1 MTVDSSVA
9 LDKPIAVHPELV
21 QGHEGF
27 DKLSPNGLRKRE
39 TVASPLLQ
47 ARGLGLSLP
56 DLPNKPFFGAAPM
69 KRILHDVSFTLD
81 TGGTLG
87 VIGES
92 GSGKSTLARA
102 LTMLM
107 VPQVGEVLFQGRPV
121 GAFTPE
127 DLVAYRSQ
135 VQLVFQDPMSS
146 LNPRRRVAAIVTQ
159 PLRALGKLAATD
171 DAARQAAQLLERVG
185 LSAQLAGRYP
195 HELSGGQRQRVG
207 IARALALQ
215 PLALIADEVT
225 SGLDVSAQAR
235 IVALLDQ
242 LRRDHGLALIFI
254 SHDLSLV
261 RSLCDQ
267 VLILRQGEVVE
278 QGESARIFAQPQH
291 IYTRELLDAIP
302 LPEPDPGWLERE
314 AVSA

>member
-1 MTVDSSVA
+1 MT
-9 LDKPIAVHPELV
+9 
-21 QGHEGF
+21 Q
-27 DKLSPNGLRKRE
+27 
-39 TVASPLLQ
+39 PLLQ

-56 DLPNKPFFGAAPM
+56 DMPNKPFFGPAPM
-69 KRILHDVSFTLD
+69 KRILNNVGFTLG
-81 TGGTLG
+81 TGDTLG

-107 VPQVGEVLFQGRPV
+107 LPQAGEVLFQGRPV
-121 GAFTPE
+121 GAFTAE
-127 DLVAYRSQ
+127 ELVAYRSQ

-146 LNPRRRVAAIVTQ
+146 LNPRRRVGTIVTQ
-159 PLRALGKLAATD
+159 PLRALGKLAGTD

-185 LSAQLAGRYP
+185 LSPQLAGRYP

-207 IARALALQ
+207 IARALALK

-235 IVALLDQ
+235 IVALLDE
-242 LRRDHGLALIFI
+242 LRRDSGLALIFI

-278 QGESARIFAQPQH
+278 QGESAHIFARPQH
-291 IYTRELLDAIP
+291 IYTRELLDGIP

-314 AVSA
+314 PASV